1 MTYIYTNPEHTT
13 ITDGQGTFIPVDADN
28 VDYQRLIKD
37 NTPIAPYVAPSA
49 PIPDLTARQFLSALV
64 LNGFITE
71 AEAIDRSTLPAS
83 IAAVFNTLPPSVA
96 IVARITW
103 ANMTT
108 VPRNDPLVDAL
119 GATLN
124 QTPEQID
131 DFFRQAALI

>member
-1 MTYIYTNPEHTT
+1 MTYTYTNPEHTM
-13 ITDGQGTFIPVDADN
+13 ITDGQDNIPVDPTN
-28 VDYQRLIKD
+28 MHYQKLIED
-37 NTPIAPYVAPSA
+37 NTPIAPYVAPPA

-71 AEAIDRSTLPAS
+71 AEAIDRTTIPTS
-83 IAAVFNTLPPSVA
+83 IAAVFNTLPPSAA

-108 VPRNDPLVDAL
+108 IPRNDPLVDAL
-119 GATLN
+119 GPTFS

-131 DFFRQAALI
+131 DFFRQASAI